1 MDVCTRKFTLEE
13 TRSSEGAIIDAKG
26 RTGCWPFRRTIS
38 YHVGVNCDSI
48 AVRDDLLHVQ
58 RRGRTIATSELL
70 GVPSPMWRLLRAGW
84 EALLHPRHAS
94 KHACAQTSGE
104 STTVRWE
111 QLLQPRDRNK
121 R

>member
-1 MDVCTRKFTLEE
+1 MDICTRKFRLEE
-13 TRSSEGAIIDAKG
+13 TRSSAGAIIDAKG

-70 GVPSPMWRLLRAGW
+70 GVPSPLARRLRSIY

-94 KHACAQTSGE
+94 KNASAQAAGDATA
-104 STTVRWE
+104 VRWE

>member
-1 MDVCTRKFTLEE
+1 VDICTRKFRLEK
-13 TRSSEGAIIDAKG
+13 TRSSEGAIKDATG

-48 AVRDDLLHVQ
+48 CVRNDLLHVQ

-70 GVPSPMWRLLRAGW
+70 GVPSPLARQWRAIW
-84 EALLHPRHAS
+84 EALLHPRHAAKAAS
-94 KHACAQTSGE
+94 AQTTGDAAP
-104 STTVRWE
+104 VQWE
-111 QLLQPRDRNK
+111 QLLQPRGRNK